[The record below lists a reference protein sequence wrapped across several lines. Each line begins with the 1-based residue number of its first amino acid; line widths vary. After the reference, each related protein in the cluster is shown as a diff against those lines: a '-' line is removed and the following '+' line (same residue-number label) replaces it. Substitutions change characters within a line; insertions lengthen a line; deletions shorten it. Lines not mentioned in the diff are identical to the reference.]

1 MDKNELSYWMALAH
15 LEGMSTRRKMEIIVS
30 CYYQKKNLSDFFRAD
45 NNSKISDFAI
55 SNPDGTENQL
65 TQVELDCIGT
75 LSPQIPNYAFM
86 AESLQEQGY
95 GIITVMDKEYP
106 KQLKKMMGYTSPL
119 VIYTKGD
126 VSLLNQDAIAI
137 VGSRKAKDISLQ
149 FTDTIARK
157 EVEQGKIVVSG
168 YAKGVDRQALDS
180 ALAGGG
186 KSIVVLPQGIT
197 TFGSGYRQLYKELTS
212 GRVLIM
218 SYFHPD
224 AGWSVGLA
232 MARNTVVYGLAK
244 EIFVAESD
252 NHGGTWS
259 GVMSGLKYNSN
270 EKNKEKLAIYVR
282 IPGDKEKNANLELIN
297 MGAEPI
303 TLTGEVK
310 KREDVIEDFS
320 AIENKI
326 ISLLRGNSLRPET
339 IIEKCGL
346 SWTKQRMVGYLDTLK
361 DKGVEKV
368 KVGRYNCYTIKV
380 DEPDLFN

>member
-15 LEGMSTRRKMEIIVS
+15 LEGMPTRRKMEIVVS
-30 CYYQKKNLSDFFRAD
+30 CYYHKKNLSDFFKAD

-55 SNPDGTENQL
+55 INHDGTKNL
-65 TQVELDCIGT
+65 VTQAELDSIGS

-95 GIITVMDKEYP
+95 GIFTMMDKEYP

-126 VSLLNQDAIAI
+126 VSLLNKDAIAI
-137 VGSRKAKDISLQ
+137 VGSRKSKDISLK
-149 FTDTIARK
+149 FTDTISRK
-157 EVEQGKIVVSG
+157 EVEQGKVIVSG
-168 YAKGVDRQALDS
+168 YANGVDRQALNS
-180 ALAGGG
+180 ALANGG
-186 KSIVVLPQGIT
+186 KSVVVLPQGIT
-197 TFGSGYRQLYKELTS
+197 TFGSGYRQLYKDLTS

-244 EIFVAESD
+244 EIFVAESE

-270 EKNKEKLAIYVR
+270 EKNKEKLSIYVR
-282 IPGDKEKNANLELIN
+282 IPEDKEKNANLELIN

-303 TLTGEVK
+303 TSTGEVK
-310 KREDVIEDFS
+310 KREDVIEDLGT
-320 AIENKI
+320 IENKI
-326 ISLLRGNSLRPET
+326 LGLLRGNSLRPER
-339 IIEKCGL
+339 IIEECCL

-361 DKGVEKV
+361 NRGVEKI
-368 KVGRYNCYTIKV
+368 KKGRCNCYTIKRY
-380 DEPDLFN
+380 EPDLFK